1 MTHDHRPDAGSQHVR
16 TLALVFA
23 LVLGFAAVEVV
34 AGLLTGSLTLL
45 SDAGH
50 MVTDSLGI
58 GMALAAIIAANQARV
73 AGRRTYGSY
82 RLEILAAGANALL
95 VIGVAAYVLVEAAR
109 RVSDP
114 PSVETGPMLAVAVA
128 GLAVNLI
135 AWALLRERA
144 GQSLNLE
151 GAMVE
156 VIADLVG
163 SLAAVGAAIGIR
175 LTGFQVLDPIV
186 AIGVLVF
193 VFPRAIRLAR
203 RAWAILV
210 QAAPEHVDLEVLLGD
225 LAALPGVVGVHDL
238 HVWTL
243 ASDME
248 VATVHLVTRDG
259 ADPHPVLDR
268 AREVVE
274 QRHGIRH
281 ATLQVD
287 PETHEGCAEIG
298 W

>member
-16 TLALVFA
+16 TLVLVFV

-34 AGLLTGSLTLL
+34 AGILTGSLTLL

-58 GMALAAIIAANQARV
+58 GMALAAIIAANRARV
-73 AGRRTYGSY
+73 TGRRTYGSY

-95 VIGVAAYVLVEAAR
+95 VIGVAAYVLIEAAR
-109 RVSDP
+109 RLSDP
-114 PSVETGPMLAVAVA
+114 PSVEAGPMLVVAVA

-135 AWALLRERA
+135 AWAMLRERA

-175 LTGFQVLDPIV
+175 LTGWQVLDPIV
-186 AIGVLVF
+186 AIAVLVF

-203 RAWAILV
+203 RAGAILV
-210 QAAPEHVDLEVLLGD
+210 QAAPEHVDLDVLQQD
-225 LAALPGVVGVHDL
+225 LAALPGVVDVHDL

-281 ATLQVD
+281 ATLQVE